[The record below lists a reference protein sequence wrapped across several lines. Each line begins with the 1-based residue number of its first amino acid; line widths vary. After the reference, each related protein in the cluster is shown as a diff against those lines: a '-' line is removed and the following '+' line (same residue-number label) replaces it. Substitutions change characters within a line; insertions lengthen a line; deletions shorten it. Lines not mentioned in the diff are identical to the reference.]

1 MTTHRISFVLAA
13 TAHGP
18 MIVNRFDQRVI
29 DGQGIGV
36 GLQLLE
42 NGTFDPDQCSLG
54 IDLLTQR
61 REHFGDGVVAID
73 AGANIG
79 AFSITWGRMMRNWGA
94 VLAVEP
100 QLPLFYALAG
110 NVALNNLHTTVRP
123 MLAAFGASNGFIEVP
138 MLDYD
143 RPASYGSLE
152 LRPWEGAE
160 PIGQPVDYKVTERVP
175 LLTVDSMDLERVDL
189 LKIDVERM
197 ELDVLIGAR
206 ETITRCRPII
216 MVERIKAK
224 GDELGAALREFGYPT
239 QWHVGLDILAI
250 HPDDPTRNIMSEAPP
265 V

>member
-1 MTTHRISFVLAA
+1 MTAHRVSFVLAA

-42 NGTFDPDQCSLG
+42 TGTFDPDQCNLG
-54 IDLLTQR
+54 VELLAQR
-61 REHFGDGVVAID
+61 RVHFGDGVVAID
-73 AGANIG
+73 VGANIG
-79 AFSITWGRMMRNWGA
+79 AFSITWGRVMRDWGA
-94 VLAVEP
+94 VLALEP

-110 NVALNNLHTTVRP
+110 NVTLNNLHTTVRP
-123 MLAAFGASNGFIEVP
+123 MLAALGASNGFIEVP

-143 RPASYGSLE
+143 KPASYGSLE

-160 PIGQPVDYKVTERVP
+160 PIGQPVDYKTTERVP
-175 LLTVDSMDLERVDL
+175 LLTLDSLDLERVDL

-216 MVERIKAK
+216 LVECIKVT
-224 GDELGAALREFGYPT
+224 GDELVVALREFGYRDL
-239 QWHVGLDILAI
+239 WHVGLDILAI
-250 HPDDPTRNIMSEAPP
+250 HPDDPTRNIMSSIPP
-265 V
+265 I